1 MLKAKLVVVG
11 GDAKSAEVNLKL
23 PTIIGRGKEAGLTV
37 PHALVSRRHTEL
49 YDRDGKLYVRDLGSL
64 NGTFVNNTKID
75 GEVFLAPDQLLTLG
89 NITFRAIYTINGNTD
104 VPGNPE
110 TVTFEE
116 LKTVDAQLKPE
127 KTKATESLSAAK
139 VEQSKASSVAKPGKK
154 QTISDIVSF
163 DETMP
168 VDDIPGKPKQ
178 QAKPKTP
185 AKKITKAR
193 ASKAV
198 ASKPPNGN
206 AKLAEKKVEQNL
218 DNPQPSANN
227 SDDSL
232 DLDSDIFGLGELQD
246 QPDPVGA
253 SALDQLPGGDDEI
266 SFINSVKLDAGDGKP
281 KSAIDSVNIDV
292 GDDGETTDDV
302 DDDRLAS
309 FINKL
314 P

>member
-64 NGTFVNNTKID
+64 NGTFINNTKIE

-89 NITFRAIYTINGNTD
+89 NITFRAVYVINDSID
-104 VPGNPE
+104 VPAKPE
-110 TVTFEE
+110 TITFEE
-116 LKTVDAQLKPE
+116 LKTVDAQLKPG
-127 KTKATESLSAAK
+127 KATKPRSAAK
-139 VEQSKASSVAKPGKK
+139 DGKPQTGSDAKPSKK

-168 VDDIPGKPKQ
+168 VDDIPGKPRQ
-178 QAKPKTP
+178 QTKPKAP
-185 AKKITKAR
+185 AKKTAKPGRTSSAASSPLKA
-193 ASKAV
+193 
-198 ASKPPNGN
+198 N
-206 AKLAEKKVEQNL
+206 AKLAEKKAEQDL
-218 DNPQPSANN
+218 VNPQPTANN

-232 DLDSDIFGLGELQD
+232 DLDSDIFGLGELQE

-253 SALDQLPGGDDEI
+253 SALEQLPGADNQI
-266 SFINSVKLDAGDGKP
+266 SFIDSVKLDASGGKP
-281 KSAIDSVNIDV
+281 KSAIDSVKIDL
-292 GDDGETTDDV
+292 GDDSETTDDV